1 MKKKLKLRPWV
12 KVVLACV
19 AFMIYFAIGILS
31 SFVSINNLDEMLI
44 FIGFFLLV
52 VGEILLIVSL

>member
-1 MKKKLKLRPWV
+1 MKKKRKLRPWV

-31 SFVSINNLDEMLI
+31 SFVSTNDFEEMLT
-44 FIGFFLLV
+44 FTGFSLLV
-52 VGEILLIVSL
+52 ESEILLIVSL